1 VTRWPPRVLLGLAI
15 GVVVHL
21 VMGALID
28 LSPDEAHYALYAAHL
43 DWSYYDHPPLVGWLQ
58 WMFLQLGGSNVWMR
72 VIPMLAWVL
81 TAWGVMRLSDA
92 LYSQITKSLV
102 FGLRVDLLLLL
113 LSPIPHLLGFALTP
127 DALLMPLTC
136 WVMWLTW
143 KLCQPDEAPSNK
155 KNNIKILASKPEEI
169 HSNRTVTWLL
179 LGLALGLSGL
189 AKYTAVLLA
198 FGVVLSLCRYKG
210 WRWLLQLGPW
220 LAFVVALLCVMPV
233 LYWNAIHD
241 WASFVYQANHAA
253 GSNAWQARKLLL
265 YVVVVIISFGLVV
278 PWALRIT
285 SQSRNIS
292 EATAHTSGRQQL
304 ASHATLIAPGFFV
317 ASFGV
322 PGVLLLFYLSGR
334 GSTLPHWI
342 APFFVALLPM
352 IAAGVLVLIAKHS
365 RVVQWI
371 LGLQAFICLAM
382 FALMLTGGFSS
393 ENDKQALTAPG
404 TGVDEAPKNPFADL
418 HGWSQAA
425 EHGVRWAKEKNVPT
439 LAVTNWTLA
448 SRIAWYAR
456 PMPVKVVNAHGDQ
469 FDIWFGR
476 FAAHEDVIW
485 IDWSLM
491 SFTPPVGNTQF
502 ARCDVLEN
510 LPVKVAGRQIAHFN
524 LSHCQDWQGPS
535 E

>member
-1 VTRWPPRVLLGLAI
+1 M
-15 GVVVHL
+15 GVVVGLVLHL
-21 VMGALID
+21 VIGALID
-28 LSPDEAHYALYAAHL
+28 LSPDEAHYALYASHL

-58 WMFLQLGGSNVWMR
+58 WVFLQFGGSNVWMR
-72 VIPMLAWVL
+72 VLPMLAWVL

-92 LYSQITKSLV
+92 LYPQIAKSSV

-143 KLCQPDEAPSNK
+143 QLCQSDEALPQS
-155 KNNIKILASKPEEI
+155 KNADERRAQNLTDI
-169 HSNRTVTWLL
+169 HSNRLSTWLL

-198 FGVVLSLCRYKG
+198 LGVVLALCRFRG
-210 WRWLLQLGPW
+210 WRWLFQLGPW
-220 LAFVVALLCVMPV
+220 LAFALALLCVMPV
-233 LYWNAIHD
+233 LYWNAIND

-253 GSNAWQARKLLL
+253 GSKAWQARKLLL
-265 YVVVVIISFGLVV
+265 YVVVVIISFGLIV
-278 PWALRIT
+278 PWALRM
-285 SQSRNIS
+285 QSRHS
-292 EATAHTSGRQQL
+292 
-304 ASHATLIAPGFFV
+304 APCFFA
-317 ASFGV
+317 ASFGL
-322 PGVLLLFYLSGR
+322 PGVLLLFFLSGR

-352 IAAGVLVLIAKHS
+352 LAAGALRLIANHPRVS
-365 RVVQWI
+365 RSV
-371 LGLQAFICLAM
+371 LALQAPICVAM
-382 FALMLTGGFSS
+382 FALMLTGGFTS
-393 ENDKQALTAPG
+393 ENERQARTAPG
-404 TGVDEAPKNPFADL
+404 FGANEAPKNPFADL

-425 EHGVRWAKEKNVPT
+425 EHGARWAKEKNIPT

-456 PMPVKVVNAHGDQ
+456 PIPVKVVDAHGDQ

-476 FAAHEDVIW
+476 FTAHEDVIW

-491 SFTPPVGNTQF
+491 TFAPPVGASQF

-510 LPVKVAGRQIAHFN
+510 LPVRVAGRQIAHFN
-524 LSHCQDWQGPS
+524 LSHCQDWQGPNK
-535 E
+535 

>member
-1 VTRWPPRVLLGLAI
+1 
-15 GVVVHL
+15 VHL

-28 LSPDEAHYALYAAHL
+28 LSPDEAHYALYASHL

-58 WMFLQLGGSNVWMR
+58 WAFLQLGGANLLMR
-72 VIPMLAWVL
+72 VVPMLAWVF
-81 TAWGVMRLSDA
+81 TAWGVMCLSDA
-92 LYSQITKSLV
+92 LYPQIAKSSV
-102 FGLRVDLLLLL
+102 FGLRIDLLLLL

-143 KLCQPDEAPSNK
+143 QLCQPSEALFKNK
-155 KNNIKILASKPEEI
+155 NAVQRLASKIENVN
-169 HSNRTVTWLL
+169 SNRLATWLL

-198 FGVVLSLCRYKG
+198 LGVVLALCRYQG

-220 LAFVVALLCVMPV
+220 LAFAVALLCVMPV
-233 LYWNAIHD
+233 LYWNAMHD

-265 YVVVVIISFGLVV
+265 YVVVVIVSFGLVV
-278 PWALRIT
+278 PWALRMV
-285 SQSRNIS
+285 SQTRNIS
-292 EATAHTSGRQQL
+292 KANVQTSTLPKAVPRAAH
-304 ASHATLIAPGFFV
+304 IAPGFFV
-317 ASFGV
+317 ASFGL
-322 PGVLLLFYLSGR
+322 PGIFLLFYLSGR
-334 GSTLPHWI
+334 GSTLPHWV

-352 IAAGVLVLIAKHS
+352 IAAGVEVLITKHL
-365 RVVQWI
+365 RIVRWVLAI
-371 LGLQAFICLAM
+371 QALICLAM
-382 FALMLTGGFSS
+382 LALMLTGGFSS
-393 ENDKQALTAPG
+393 ENEKQSLTAPG
-404 TGVDEAPKNPFADL
+404 VGVDEAPKNPFADL

-425 EHGVRWAKEKNVPT
+425 EHGVRWAKEKNIPT

-456 PMPVKVVNAHGDQ
+456 PIPTKVVDAHGDQ

-476 FAAHEDVIW
+476 FVAHEDVIW

-491 SFTPPVGNTQF
+491 SFAPPVGEKQF

-510 LPVKVAGRQIAHFN
+510 LPVRVADRQIAHFN

>member
-1 VTRWPPRVLLGLAI
+1 MGVGL
-15 GVVVHL
+15 GVVLHL
-21 VMGALID
+21 VMGAFID
-28 LSPDEAHYALYAAHL
+28 LSPDEAHYALYAAQL

-58 WMFLQLGGSNVWMR
+58 WVFLQFGGSNLWMR
-72 VIPMLAWVL
+72 VVPMLAWVL
-81 TAWGVMRLSDA
+81 AAWGVMRLSDV
-92 LYSQITKSLV
+92 LYPQITNSFV
-102 FGLRVDLLLLL
+102 FGIRVDLGLLL
-113 LSPIPHLLGFALTP
+113 LSPIPHLLGLALTP

-143 KLCQPDEAPSNK
+143 QLCQPDEAPTKSAGQR
-155 KNNIKILASKPEEI
+155 IA
-169 HSNRTVTWLL
+169 SNRYVDIHAHRLVTWLL

-198 FGVVLSLCRYKG
+198 LGVVLALCRSKG
-210 WRWLLQLGPW
+210 WSWLLQGGPW
-220 LAFVVALLCVMPV
+220 LAFAVALLCVTPV
-233 LYWNAIHD
+233 LYWNAVHD

-253 GSNAWQARKLLL
+253 GSQTWQARKLLL
-265 YVVVVIISFGLVV
+265 YVVVVILSFGLVV
-278 PWALRIT
+278 PWALRTGVATRKI
-285 SQSRNIS
+285 SQ
-292 EATAHTSGRQQL
+292 TQGVT
-304 ASHATLIAPGFFV
+304 PGFLV
-317 ASFGV
+317 GSFGL

-334 GSTLPHWI
+334 GSTLPHWA

-352 IAAGVLVLIAKHS
+352 IAAGATDLLVNHARKVQSVLA
-365 RVVQWI
+365 
-371 LGLQAFICLAM
+371 LQALICVAM
-382 FALMLTGGFSS
+382 FALMLTGGFTS
-393 ENDKQALTAPG
+393 ENEKQSLTAPG
-404 TGVDEAPKNPFADL
+404 VGVDQAPKNPFADL

-425 EHGVRWAKEKNVPT
+425 ERGVRWAQEKNVST

-456 PMPVKVVNAHGDQ
+456 PTSVKVVHSHGDQ

-476 FAAHEDVIW
+476 FNPHQDAIW

-491 SFTPPVGNTQF
+491 SFKPPVGITQF

-510 LPVKVAGRQIAHFN
+510 LPVRVAGRQIAHFH

>member
-1 VTRWPPRVLLGLAI
+1 MGVGI

-21 VMGALID
+21 LMGALID
-28 LSPDEAHYALYAAHL
+28 LSPDEAHYALYASHL

-58 WMFLQLGGSNVWMR
+58 WVFLQLGGSNVWMR
-72 VIPMLAWVL
+72 VVPMLTWVL

-92 LYSQITKSLV
+92 LYPQIAKSSM

-143 KLCQPDEAPSNK
+143 QLCQPTETPSKNK
-155 KNNIKILASKPEEI
+155 NAGQRFASKHADI
-169 HSNRTVTWLL
+169 NSSNLVTWLL

-198 FGVVLSLCRYKG
+198 LGVVLTLCRYQG

-220 LAFVVALLCVMPV
+220 LAFAVALLCVMPV

-253 GSNAWQARKLLL
+253 GSHAWQARKLLL
-265 YVVVVIISFGLVV
+265 YVVVVIVAFGLIA
-278 PWALRIT
+278 PWALR
-285 SQSRNIS
+285 
-292 EATAHTSGRQQL
+292 HV
-304 ASHATLIAPGFFV
+304 APRFFV
-317 ASFGV
+317 ASFGL
-322 PGVLLLFYLSGR
+322 PGVLLMFYLSGR

-352 IAAGVLVLIAKHS
+352 VAVGTVELIAKHP
-365 RVVQWI
+365 RTVRCV
-371 LGLQAFICLAM
+371 LALQSLICLVM
-382 FALMLTGGFSS
+382 FTLMLTGGLQT
-393 ENDKQALTAPG
+393 ENEKQSQTTPG
-404 TGVDEAPKNPFADL
+404 VGVDGAPKNPFADL

-425 EHGVRWAKEKNVPT
+425 EHGVRWAKEKNVST

-456 PMPVKVVNAHGDQ
+456 PVPVKVVNAHGDQ
-469 FDIWFGR
+469 FDMWFGR
-476 FAAHEDVIW
+476 FATHEDAIW

-491 SFTPPVGNTQF
+491 SFAPPVGATQF
-502 ARCDVLEN
+502 ARCEVLEN
-510 LPVKVAGRQIAHFN
+510 LPVLVGARQIAHFN
-524 LSHCQDWQGPS
+524 LSHCQDWQGLS
-535 E
+535 Q

>member
-1 VTRWPPRVLLGLAI
+1 MGVGL

-21 VMGALID
+21 LMGAFID
-28 LSPDEAHYALYAAHL
+28 LSPDEAHYALYASHL

-58 WMFLQLGGSNVWMR
+58 WVFLQTGGANIAMR
-72 VIPMLAWVL
+72 VVPMLAWVL

-92 LYSQITKSLV
+92 LYPQIAQSSVL
-102 FGLRVDLLLLL
+102 GLRMDLLLLL

-127 DALLMPLTC
+127 DTLLMPLTC

-143 KLCQPDEAPSNK
+143 QLCQPDAVPSPKPAQRHSNK
-155 KNNIKILASKPEEI
+155 HVDI
-169 HSNRTVTWLL
+169 HSNRLMTWLL
-179 LGLALGLSGL
+179 LGLALGLAGL

-198 FGVVLSLCRYKG
+198 LGVVLVLCRYRG

-220 LAFVVALLCVMPV
+220 LAFALAFLCVMPV

-253 GSNAWQARKLLL
+253 GTQAWQARKLLL
-265 YVVVVIISFGLVV
+265 YVVVVVISFGLLV
-278 PWALRIT
+278 PWALR
-285 SQSRNIS
+285 
-292 EATAHTSGRQQL
+292 HV
-304 ASHATLIAPGFFV
+304 APRFFV
-317 ASFGV
+317 ASFGL

-342 APFFVALLPM
+342 APFFVAMLPM
-352 IAAGVLVLIAKHS
+352 VAAGAVVLVAKHS
-365 RVVQWI
+365 RTVRLVLVVQA
-371 LGLQAFICLAM
+371 LICMAM
-382 FALMLTGGFSS
+382 FALMLTGGFAS
-393 ENDKQALTAPG
+393 ESDKQSRTAPG
-404 TGVDEAPKNPFADL
+404 VGVDEAPKNPFADL

-425 EHGVRWAKEKNVPT
+425 ERGMHWAKEKNVST

-476 FAAHEDVIW
+476 FAAHEDAIW

-491 SFTPPVGNTQF
+491 SFTPPVSDKQF

-510 LPVKVAGRQIAHFN
+510 LSVQVAGRQIAHFN

>member
-1 VTRWPPRVLLGLAI
+1 MGVGL

-21 VMGALID
+21 IMGALID
-28 LSPDEAHYALYAAHL
+28 LSPDEAHYALYASHL

-58 WMFLQLGGSNVWMR
+58 WLFLQLGGSNMWMR
-72 VIPMLAWVL
+72 VVPMLAWVL
-81 TAWGVMRLSDA
+81 TAWGVIRLSDA
-92 LYSQITKSLV
+92 LYPQIAKSSV

-143 KLCQPDEAPSNK
+143 QLCQSDEALS
-155 KNNIKILASKPEEI
+155 KNNNADQRLASM
-169 HSNRTVTWLL
+169 HADASSHRLVTWLL

-198 FGVVLSLCRYKG
+198 LGVVLALCRYKG

-253 GSNAWQARKLLL
+253 GNNAWQARKLLL

-278 PWALRIT
+278 PWALRMVA
-285 SQSRNIS
+285 QSRKIS
-292 EATAHTSGRQQL
+292 QAHPQASGLQQP
-304 ASHATLIAPGFFV
+304 AQHAPHIAPGFFA
-317 ASFGV
+317 ASFGL

-334 GSTLPHWI
+334 GSTLPHWV
-342 APFFVALLPM
+342 APFFIALLPM
-352 IAAGVLVLIAKHS
+352 VAAGVVVLIAKHP
-365 RVVQWI
+365 RTVRWI
-371 LGLQAFICLAM
+371 LAIQALVCMAM
-382 FALMLTGGFSS
+382 FTLMLTGGFQS
-393 ENDKQALTAPG
+393 ENEKQAMTPPG
-404 TGVDEAPKNPFADL
+404 VGVDEAPKNPFADL

-456 PMPVKVVNAHGDQ
+456 PMPVRVVNAHGDQ

-476 FAAHEDVIW
+476 FSPHEDAIW

-491 SFTPPVGNTQF
+491 SFTPPVGDTQF

-510 LPVKVAGRQIAHFN
+510 LPVRVAGRQIAHFN

>member
-1 VTRWPPRVLLGLAI
+1 LGLAI

-92 LYSQITKSLV
+92 LYPQITKSLV

-143 KLCQPDEAPSNK
+143 KLCQPDEAPSKN
-155 KNNIKILASKPEEI
+155 KNNIKTVANKPVEI

-241 WASFVYQANHAA
+241 WASFVYQANYVA

-265 YVVVVIISFGLVV
+265 YVVVVIISFGLVA

-304 ASHATLIAPGFFV
+304 APHATLIAPGFFV

-352 IAAGVLVLIAKHS
+352 IAGRRGGFTCKAFACCAMG
-365 RVVQWI
+365 
-371 LGLQAFICLAM
+371 LGFTSLYLFSDVCI
-382 FALMLTGGFSS
+382 MLTGGFSS
-393 ENDKQALTAPG
+393 ETDKQALNAPG
-404 TGVDEAPKNPFADL
+404 IGVDEAPKNPFADL

-425 EHGVRWAKEKNVPT
+425 EHGVRWAKEK
-439 LAVTNWTLA
+439 
-448 SRIAWYAR
+448 
-456 PMPVKVVNAHGDQ
+456 
-469 FDIWFGR
+469 
-476 FAAHEDVIW
+476 
-485 IDWSLM
+485 M
-491 SFTPPVGNTQF
+491 SPHLQ
-502 ARCDVLEN
+502 
-510 LPVKVAGRQIAHFN
+510 
-524 LSHCQDWQGPS
+524 
-535 E
+535 

>member
-1 VTRWPPRVLLGLAI
+1 MGVGL

-21 VMGALID
+21 LMGALID
-28 LSPDEAHYALYAAHL
+28 LSPDEAHYALYASHL

-58 WMFLQLGGSNVWMR
+58 WVFLQLGGSNLWMR
-72 VIPMLAWVL
+72 VVPMLAWVL

-92 LYSQITKSLV
+92 LYPQIAKSSV
-102 FGLRVDLLLLL
+102 FGVRVDLLLLL
-113 LSPIPHLLGFALTP
+113 LSPIAHLLGFALTP

-143 KLCQPDEAPSNK
+143 QLCQPNNAPSKNK
-155 KNNIKILASKPEEI
+155 KTSQRLAIEHADINS
-169 HSNRTVTWLL
+169 SRLVTWLL

-198 FGVVLSLCRYKG
+198 LGVVLALCRFQG

-220 LAFVVALLCVMPV
+220 LAFALALLCVMPV
-233 LYWNAIHD
+233 LYWNAMHD

-265 YVVVVIISFGLVV
+265 YVVVVIVSYGLVV
-278 PWALRIT
+278 PWALR
-285 SQSRNIS
+285 N
-292 EATAHTSGRQQL
+292 
-304 ASHATLIAPGFFV
+304 IAPHFFV
-317 ASFGV
+317 ASFGL

-334 GSTLPHWI
+334 GSTLPHWV

-352 IAAGVLVLIAKHS
+352 IAAGVVGLIAKHL
-365 RVVQWI
+365 RVVRWV
-371 LGLQAFICLAM
+371 LALQALICLAI
-382 FALMLTGGFSS
+382 FALMLTGGFAS
-393 ENDKQALTAPG
+393 ENEKQALTAPG
-404 TGVDEAPKNPFADL
+404 VGVDEAPKNPFADL

-425 EHGVRWAKEKNVPT
+425 EYGVRWAKEKNVST

-456 PMPVKVVNAHGDQ
+456 PIPVKVVNAHGDQ

-476 FAAHEDVIW
+476 FVAHEDAIW

-491 SFTPPVGNTQF
+491 SFAPPVGDTQF

-510 LPVKVAGRQIAHFN
+510 LPVRVAGRQIAHFN

>member
-1 VTRWPPRVLLGLAI
+1 MGVGV
-15 GVVVHL
+15 GVVLHL

-28 LSPDEAHYALYAAHL
+28 LSPDEAHYALYASHL

-58 WMFLQLGGSNVWMR
+58 WLFLQFGGANVWMR
-72 VIPMLAWVL
+72 VVPMLAWVL
-81 TAWGVMRLSDA
+81 TAWGVMRLCDA
-92 LYSQITKSLV
+92 MYPQIAKSSV

-143 KLCQPDEAPSNK
+143 QLCQSDEALPKK
-155 KNNIKILASKPEEI
+155 KNANQKLSSQQANVN
-169 HSNRTVTWLL
+169 SNQIVTWLL

-198 FGVVLSLCRYKG
+198 LGVVLALCRYKG
-210 WRWLLQLGPW
+210 WRCLLQLGPW
-220 LAFVVALLCVMPV
+220 LAFAVALLCVMPV

-253 GSNAWQARKLLL
+253 GSKAWQARKLLL
-265 YVVVVIISFGLVV
+265 YVVVVIISFGLIA
-278 PWALRIT
+278 PWALRKHA
-285 SQSRNIS
+285 QS
-292 EATAHTSGRQQL
+292 GKL
-304 ASHATLIAPGFFV
+304 SHANATVSVPNLSSQKTQHPAPGFLV

-334 GSTLPHWI
+334 GSTLPHWV
-342 APFFVALLPM
+342 APFFIALLPM
-352 IAAGVLVLIAKHS
+352 IAAGVVGLIAHHPRMVKW
-365 RVVQWI
+365 V
-371 LGLQAFICLAM
+371 LALQALICAAM
-382 FALMLTGGFSS
+382 FALMLTGGFTS
-393 ENDKQALTAPG
+393 ENEKQALTPPG
-404 TGVDEAPKNPFADL
+404 VGVDEAAKNPFADL

-425 EHGVRWAKEKNVPT
+425 ELGVHWAKEKNVPT

-476 FAAHEDVIW
+476 FSPHEDVIW

-491 SFTPPVGNTQF
+491 SFAPPVGDTQF

-510 LPVKVAGRQIAHFN
+510 LPVRVAGRQIAHFN

-535 E
+535 K

>member
-1 VTRWPPRVLLGLAI
+1 MGVGL
-15 GVVVHL
+15 GVVLHL
-21 VMGALID
+21 LMGAFID
-28 LSPDEAHYALYAAHL
+28 LSPDEAHYALYASHL

-58 WMFLQLGGSNVWMR
+58 WAFLQTGGANIAMR
-72 VIPMLAWVL
+72 VVPMLAWVL
-81 TAWGVMRLSDA
+81 TAWGVMRLSDV
-92 LYSQITKSLV
+92 LYPQIANSAVL
-102 FGLRVDLLLLL
+102 GLRMDLLLLL

-143 KLCQPDEAPSNK
+143 QLCQPDVVPSKNAGQRHSNK
-155 KNNIKILASKPEEI
+155 HIDI
-169 HSNRTVTWLL
+169 HSNRLMTWLL
-179 LGLALGLSGL
+179 LGLALGLAGL

-198 FGVVLSLCRYKG
+198 LGVVLALCRYKG

-220 LAFVVALLCVMPV
+220 LAFVLALLCVMPV

-253 GSNAWQARKLLL
+253 GTKAWQARKLLL
-265 YVVVVIISFGLVV
+265 YVVVVIISFGLIV
-278 PWALRIT
+278 PWALR
-285 SQSRNIS
+285 
-292 EATAHTSGRQQL
+292 HV
-304 ASHATLIAPGFFV
+304 APRFFV
-317 ASFGV
+317 AAFGL

-352 IAAGVLVLIAKHS
+352 VAAGGVVLVAKHP
-365 RVVQWI
+365 RIVRWLLAVQALVCI
-371 LGLQAFICLAM
+371 AM
-382 FALMLTGGFSS
+382 FVLMLAGGLTS
-393 ENDKQALTAPG
+393 ESDKQSLTAPG
-404 TGVDEAPKNPFADL
+404 VGVDEASKNPFADL
-418 HGWSQAA
+418 HGWSHAA
-425 EHGVRWAKEKNVPT
+425 EHGVHLAKEKNVST

-491 SFTPPVGNTQF
+491 SFTPPVGDRQF

-510 LPVKVAGRQIAHFN
+510 LPVQVAGRQIAHFN
-524 LSHCQDWQGPS
+524 LLHCQDWQGPS

>member
-1 VTRWPPRVLLGLAI
+1 MTRWTPRVLLGVAI

-28 LSPDEAHYALYAAHL
+28 LSPDEAHYALYASHL

-58 WMFLQLGGSNVWMR
+58 RMFLQLGGSNVWMR
-72 VIPMLAWVL
+72 VIPMLAWIL

-92 LYSQITKSLV
+92 LYPQITKSLV

-143 KLCQPDEAPSNK
+143 KLCQPDETPSKN
-155 KNNIKILASKPEEI
+155 KNNTKTLASKPVEI

-292 EATAHTSGRQQL
+292 EATAHTSGGQQL
-304 ASHATLIAPGFFV
+304 ASHATVIAPGFFV

-365 RVVQWI
+365 RVVQWV

-404 TGVDEAPKNPFADL
+404 IGVDEAPKNPFADL

-456 PMPVKVVNAHGDQ
+456 PLPVKVVNAHGDQ

-476 FAAHEDVIW
+476 FAAHEDAIW

-491 SFTPPVGNTQF
+491 SFTPPVGDTQF

-510 LPVKVAGRQIAHFN
+510 LPVQVAGRQIAHFN

>member
-1 VTRWPPRVLLGLAI
+1 MGVVI

-21 VMGALID
+21 AMGALID
-28 LSPDEAHYALYAAHL
+28 LSPDEAHYALYASHL
-43 DWSYYDHPPLVGWLQ
+43 DWSYYDHPPLVGWMQ
-58 WMFLQLGGSNVWMR
+58 WAFLQLGGANVWMR
-72 VIPMLAWVL
+72 MVPMIAWVL

-92 LYSQITKSLV
+92 LYPQVSKSSV
-102 FGLRVDLLLLL
+102 FGLRLDLLLLL

-143 KLCQPDEAPSNK
+143 QLCQSD
-155 KNNIKILASKPEEI
+155 
-169 HSNRTVTWLL
+169 NRSSQLFTWLL

-198 FGVVLSLCRYKG
+198 LGVVLALCRYKG

-220 LAFVVALLCVMPV
+220 LAFAVALLCVMPV
-233 LYWNAIHD
+233 LYWNAVHD

-253 GSNAWQARKLLL
+253 GSSAWRARKLLL
-265 YVVVVIISFGLVV
+265 YVVVVIISYGLVV
-278 PWALRIT
+278 PWALKAVAKSKDISRATKT
-285 SQSRNIS
+285 S
-292 EATAHTSGRQQL
+292 
-304 ASHATLIAPGFFV
+304 PGFFV
-317 ASFGV
+317 ASFGL

-352 IAAGVLVLIAKHS
+352 VAAGLVVLMEKRLRLVRGVLA
-365 RVVQWI
+365 
-371 LGLQAFICLAM
+371 LQAFICISM
-382 FALMLTGGFSS
+382 FSLMLTGGFSS
-393 ENDKQALTAPG
+393 ENEKQAITAPG
-404 TGVDEAPKNPFADL
+404 VGVDEAPKNPFADL

-425 EHGVRWAKEKNVPT
+425 EHGVRWTKEKNVPT

-456 PMPVKVVNAHGDQ
+456 PMPVKVVDAHGDQ

-476 FAAHEDVIW
+476 FAAHEDAIW

-491 SFTPPVGNTQF
+491 SFMPPVGDTQF

-510 LPVKVAGRQIAHFN
+510 LPVRVAGRQIAHFN

-535 E
+535 Q